1 MAYMPLILPDF
12 WQTILNISFMHK
24 PHNGWHTSWGF
35 QQTLCGNTAVCFLN
49 CREVC
54 RGFDF
59 YMLTYLGRF
68 TIRPVRA
75 LQAPSHSPDLSV
87 EFFQRE
93 FTVLCLPTGFKHVR
107 RILFAEYR
115 FYDRQALA
123 TNRALIRKSVHEVP
137 SSILLEEDPKC
148 QYWKDLFER
157 QLAGETLP
165 RHDVPWYLPK
175 SSVQQFHEQCTQAIH
190 CAKCAR
196 AFELAHPPL
205 TNDEALSDAESI

>member
-1 MAYMPLILPDF
+1 MAYMPILLPD
-12 WQTILNISFMHK
+12 WETILNDLFVHK
-24 PHNGWHTSWGF
+24 PHNGWHTLHGF
-35 QQTLCGNTAVCFLN
+35 QQSLCGNMAVCFLN

-54 RGFDF
+54 RGFDI
-59 YMLTYLGRF
+59 YMLTYLDRF
-68 TIRPVRA
+68 TMRPFKA
-75 LQAPSHSPDLSV
+75 LVCDTIELSI
-87 EFFQRE
+87 EFLQRE
-93 FTVLCLPTGFKHVR
+93 LIVSCLVSGFSHVK

-137 SSILLEEDPKC
+137 PSILLEEDPEC
-148 QYWKDLFER
+148 QYWKDLFKR

-165 RHDVPWYLPK
+165 RHDVPWYLPE
-175 SSVQQFHEQCTQAIH
+175 SSVRQFHEHCTQSIH

-205 TNDEALSDAESI
+205 TDDEALSDAESV